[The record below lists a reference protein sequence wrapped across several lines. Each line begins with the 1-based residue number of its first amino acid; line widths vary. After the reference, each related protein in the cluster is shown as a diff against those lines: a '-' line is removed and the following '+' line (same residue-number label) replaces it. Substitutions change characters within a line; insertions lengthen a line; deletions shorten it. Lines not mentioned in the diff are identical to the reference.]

1 MQAAVLRLEL
11 PLPTDSLPSAR
22 STKRTGAGVRNT
34 ASGTA
39 MHLPQELDDRV
50 EELLLEWWPYE
61 CGYRGVPRGARAS
74 SAYAMAKENRRDMSA
89 EQLLR
94 STSDPDTM
102 AKISSSIADLPT
114 NNQIAI
120 GVHFRNAYSRAAVFR
135 SNRLNGRD
143 EEHYVEAKALLVPLF
158 RRRGIDI

>member
-1 MQAAVLRLEL
+1 MR
-11 PLPTDSLPSAR
+11 LPT
-22 STKRTGAGVRNT
+22 
-34 ASGTA
+34 
-39 MHLPQELDDRV
+39 ELDDHV

-61 CGYRGVPRGARAS
+61 CGYLGVPRGAHAS

-94 STSDPDTM
+94 STTDPDTM

-120 GVHFRNAYSRAAVFR
+120 GVHFRNAYSRSAMFR
-135 SNRLNGRD
+135 SNRLDGRD
-143 EEHYVEAKALLVPLF
+143 EEFYIEAKVLLVPLF
-158 RRRGIDI
+158 RKRGIDI